1 MNRDDE
7 DKKKEEIRLKR
18 KSNSLRKIV
27 LEARQRWEESI
38 KKNILF
44 CYIDKGESERSP
56 QKTIYF
62 IRPGINW
69 NKVKKEREKLEAR
82 IARTDKRVL
91 GSSRS
96 LWLPTVIENAE
107 KITISIYDAASTK
120 NISLDKAQEFL
131 AKAKLEGV
139 IDKEAVIDTSKK
151 YFIRAQTGR
160 GHEITVETLRE
171 SESVKHTCTNWLI
184 CLCSRKML
192 PILERNRVRS
202 KEPEDRETNLV
213 CSHGKKK
220 LYFHLTSETNK

>member
-120 NISLDKAQEFL
+120 NISLDKGNLIININETKVHIAQ
-131 AKAKLEGV
+131 K
-139 IDKEAVIDTSKK
+139 
-151 YFIRAQTGR
+151 
-160 GHEITVETLRE
+160 E
-171 SESVKHTCTNWLI
+171 SEVLEYLIQNKNKIVSIDELSTNVWAYEESPTASTIRTYIKNL
-184 CLCSRKML
+184 RK
-192 PILERNRVRS
+192 IVGDESIINIRGVGYRFN
-202 KEPEDRETNLV
+202 
-213 CSHGKKK
+213 C
-220 LYFHLTSETNK
+220 